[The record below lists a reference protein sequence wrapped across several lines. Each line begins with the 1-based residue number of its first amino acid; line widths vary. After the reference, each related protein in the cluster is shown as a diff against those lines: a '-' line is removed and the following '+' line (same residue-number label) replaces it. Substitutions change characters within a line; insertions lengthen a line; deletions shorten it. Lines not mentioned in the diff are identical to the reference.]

1 MAPLVQGA
9 GTTPDTCNP
18 ALTLKPNPKPVTL
31 QEQQLHQQQKK
42 AQAIGVREEK
52 AARRALRREAHRR

>member
-1 MAPLVQGA
+1 MAPG
-9 GTTPDTCNP
+9 TCNP

-31 QEQQLHQQQKK
+31 QEQQLHQQQKE

-52 AARRALRREAHRR
+52 AARRALRKEAHRR